1 LRGPYSD
8 VVKYRDFTGEVVA
21 STEVISFMMNP
32 GRWRAEDTVQL
43 LQVYRVR
50 LDTGP
55 ELDYVIEDCL
65 QVVEG

>member
-1 LRGPYSD
+1 
-8 VVKYRDFTGEVVA
+8 
-21 STEVISFMMNP
+21 MMNP